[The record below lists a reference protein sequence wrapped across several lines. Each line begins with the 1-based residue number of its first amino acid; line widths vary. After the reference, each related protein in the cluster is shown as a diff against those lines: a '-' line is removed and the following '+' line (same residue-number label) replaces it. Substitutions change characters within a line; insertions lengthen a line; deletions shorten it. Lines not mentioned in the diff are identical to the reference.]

1 MNASRTVLRGGKIYD
16 PQNGVDGVVGD
27 LWLHQG
33 RIQQAGGTQNDD
45 PPGEII
51 DLDGHIVMPGGIDLH
66 THIAGGKL
74 NLARVLLPEQQAL
87 HSVPGTSLKR
97 PGSGLVTPSA
107 ALSGYRYAELGY
119 TACFEPAMLPA
130 NARQVHM
137 EFADIPLID
146 KGCYVLLGNDD
157 YLLRQLAARRDPQ
170 LIEDYLAW
178 MIQATGALAVKVVNP
193 GGINAFKFNQRSL
206 DLDEPNRAYGVTPR
220 QVLLAL
226 AHAVQARGVS
236 HPLHI
241 HGCNLGIP
249 GGIDTTLR
257 TAEALEG
264 LPAHLTHVQFH
275 CYGKEGKRG
284 FSSGGTQLVDLLDSH
299 PNLSIDV
306 GHIQFGQTVTT
317 SGDTMHQYAAGR
329 HAHPRKW
336 VCMDIECD
344 AGCGVVPFRY
354 RHQNF
359 VNALQW
365 AIGLELFLLTRD
377 PWRIFLSTD
386 HPNGAPFESYPHLL
400 RLLMD
405 SSFRDDMLRT
415 IHPEAARMSALPGL
429 RREYSLYEI
438 AIITRA
444 GPARSLGLRNYGHLG
459 PGAVADIAV
468 YKPHRDLERMFAR
481 PAYVFKDGRLVV
493 RNGKLIALSQGRT
506 HRAFPPFDSSIRRTL
521 RPYFAHHQSMSLEHF
536 ELAAE
541 EIESNGAG

>member
-1 MNASRTVLRGGKIYD
+1 MSSSSYTLLRGGKIYD
-16 PQNGVDGVVGD
+16 PQNGVDGVAGD
-27 LWLHQG
+27 LLLAHG
-33 RIQQAGGTQNDD
+33 RIQKAPKRHTAPDKV
-45 PPGEII
+45 I
-51 DLDGHIVMPGGIDLH
+51 DLSGHIVMPGGIDIH

-74 NLARVLLPEQQAL
+74 NLARVLMSEQQAL
-87 HSVPGTSLKR
+87 HPVPGDSLRR

-107 ALSGYRYAELGY
+107 ALTGYRYTELGY
-119 TACFEPAMLPA
+119 TACFEPAVLPF

-137 EFADIPLID
+137 EFADTPLID

-170 LIEDYLAW
+170 HLEDYLAW
-178 MIQATGALAVKVVNP
+178 MVQATGALAVKVVNP

-226 AHAVQARGVS
+226 ASAAHARGLA

-257 TAEALEG
+257 TVQALEG
-264 LPAHLTHVQFH
+264 LPAHMTHVQFH
-275 CYGKEGKRG
+275 CYGKEGRRG
-284 FSSGGTQLVDLLDSH
+284 FSSGATRLAELVNSQENVSVD
-299 PNLSIDV
+299 I
-306 GHIQFGQTVTT
+306 GHIQFGQTVST
-317 SGDTMHQYAAGR
+317 SGDSMHQYDAG
-329 HAHPRKW
+329 HHAAHPRKW

-354 RHQNF
+354 RHHSF

-365 AIGLELFLLTRD
+365 VIGLELFLLLKD
-377 PWRIFLSTD
+377 PWRVFLSTD
-386 HPNGAPFESYPHLL
+386 HPNGAPFESYPHLI

-444 GPARSLGLRNYGHLG
+444 GPARSLGLRDYGHLG
-459 PGAVADIAV
+459 PGATADITV
-468 YKPHRDLERMFAR
+468 YKPQRNQERMFAR
-481 PAYVFKDGRLVV
+481 PAYVFKDGRLVA
-493 RNGKLIALSQGRT
+493 RNGRLTALSQGRT
-506 HRAFPPFDSSIRRTL
+506 HRAHPPFDPSIRRAL
-521 RPYFAHHQSMSLEHF
+521 RPYFERHMSMRLEHF

-541 EIESNGAG
+541 EIENGGAS